1 VAGISHRLQQGI
13 AVGDGYTAIIIAWL
27 ARLNPFGVLLV
38 ALLMAALFVGGDQIQ
53 ISMGLPAAMAGVLQG
68 AILFFVL
75 GGNFFTQ
82 YRIRWTS
89 RQAAV
94 TGHQ

>member
-1 VAGISHRLQQGI
+1 
-13 AVGDGYTAIIIAWL
+13 
-27 ARLNPFGVLLV
+27 
-38 ALLMAALFVGGDQIQ
+38 
-53 ISMGLPAAMAGVLQG
+53 MGLPAAVAGVLQG

-89 RQAAV
+89 RQPVSAN
-94 TGHQ
+94 TT